1 MEGHKFK
8 AGLLRNARKGT
19 DETACHRGDKE
30 MFRCPAPW
38 LSQELGRS
46 AERNRRQNSF
56 RLDDAIALARAKCL
70 DSIFMVSFHFLLLS
84 SSQREQHPT
93 PAPALAAQA

>member
-8 AGLLRNARKGT
+8 AGLLRNARKGA

-56 RLDDAIALARAKCL
+56 RLDDAIAPARAKCF
-70 DSIFMVSFHFLLLS
+70 DSIFMVRFHFVLLS
-84 SSQREQHPT
+84 SCQRAT
-93 PAPALAAQA
+93 SDSGPALCIQA